1 MNFTMEICKVVD
13 LECPLGK
20 EIIHQCVR
28 AIESS
33 FDIMD
38 INDLGEYKEK
48 FNTFLQKV
56 RDICLP

>member
-1 MNFTMEICKVVD
+1 MTFTIEICNVVN

-20 EIIHQCVR
+20 EIIHQSVK
-28 AIESS
+28 AIESC

-56 RDICLP
+56 SDICLP